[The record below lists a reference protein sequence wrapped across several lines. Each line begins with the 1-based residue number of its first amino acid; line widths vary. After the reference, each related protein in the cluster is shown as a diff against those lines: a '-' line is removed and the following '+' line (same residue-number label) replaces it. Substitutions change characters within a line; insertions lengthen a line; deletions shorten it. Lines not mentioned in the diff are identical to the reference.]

1 MLLVFVHGGVSR
13 CALHFCNTCML
24 GTAVARAEQMRST
37 HRKAC
42 RRSTDFACCV
52 LSPRS
57 VSMMVASALSSSAA
71 TNASRAANLSHM
83 SVQKRTIVHVSASL
97 KRGFAVGTEPI
108 IFIFMSLDHVNPIR
122 VVSLNPV
129 LARCAAQRG
138 SHPRN
143 VEKLGL
149 CHTRVFS
156 HTWTRSIALQQHR
169 AVCLSDTTVGTV

>member
-1 MLLVFVHGGVSR
+1 MLLVFVDDGVSP
-13 CALHFCNTCML
+13 CALHFCNTRML

-57 VSMMVASALSSSAA
+57 VSMMVSSALSSCAA
-71 TNASRAANLSHM
+71 TDACRAANLSHM
-83 SVQKRTIVHVSASL
+83 SVQKRTIVHAASL
-97 KRGFAVGTEPI
+97 KRGFAVGTGPT
-108 IFIFMSLDHVNPIR
+108 IFILMSLGPVNPIR
-122 VVSLNPV
+122 VVSLNPG

-149 CHTRVFS
+149 CHTRVLP
-156 HTWTRSIALQQHR
+156 HTDTQHRLQQHR
-169 AVCLSDTTVGTV
+169 AACHSDITVGTV